1 MSDAT
6 SSSRP
11 FYHEWSVFEWR
22 MESVSRR
29 ELQGFALERLVSN
42 DLAIVA
48 SQDPF
53 LVRGTNLQPWGAL
66 HGVFLLRGT

>member
-1 MSDAT
+1 
-6 SSSRP
+6 
-11 FYHEWSVFEWR
+11 